1 MFGGKGAEIR
11 KTIVSITGLGVLLVI
26 LVMIN
31 GLFSHASLRWDA
43 TEDRIYSLS
52 EGTRNI
58 LANLEEPVTINFF
71 YSRSSRDFPANLKL
85 YARRVGD
92 MLSEYERAAD
102 GMIELQYHDPKPDSD
117 EEEWAQLYGIRPAQ
131 LPGGEKIYCGLVFL
145 SGGREQRIEMLD
157 PSREELLEYD
167 LTLMISRVQTARKK
181 VVGVLTELP
190 VFGAGPR
197 AAMQRP
203 DAAQPWFFVSELEKT
218 YDLQRI
224 PTSATAIDPDIDL
237 LVLIHPK
244 NLSPAL
250 QYGIDQYLLKG
261 GNILAYL
268 DPVCLSD
275 RASAMR
281 NPMMPSSSSPG
292 KLLDSWG
299 IEMDFSG
306 VVADLDNPTKVRA
319 NDAVE
324 DNPAWITVRNT
335 NFNKTEPLIS
345 KLESMLLP
353 LAGGITQSEESACEF
368 TPLITTSSNAAVVE
382 PMKAQLSAAIIRK
395 DLSLPGK
402 KFHLAAHI
410 RGTFR
415 SAFPEG
421 PPAGESPG
429 DRAVDHR
436 AEGLRD
442 ASVVIVADA
451 DMLADHFYLQRG
463 NLLGFD
469 ISKMF
474 NDNLNFLVN
483 ACELLTGSTDLTNL
497 RSRGKFERPF
507 TAVMELERGAREKW
521 LSKEKELVG
530 KMEETNRKLQELQQH
545 KDESQK
551 LILSPEQEKEIARFK
566 EEKRRINSELK
577 EVRKKLRQDIDRL
590 GLVLEAVNIF
600 LMPLCVALAGL
611 GFALYRQARMKR
623 R

>member
-1 MFGGKGAEIR
+1 MFGGKGAEIK
-11 KTIVSITGLGVLLVI
+11 KTIISITGLGVLLVI

-31 GLFSHASLRWDA
+31 VIFSYANLRWDA

-52 EGTRNI
+52 EGTKNI
-58 LANLEEPVTINFF
+58 LSDLKEPVTINFF
-71 YSRSSRDFPANLKL
+71 YSKSSRDFPASLKL

-92 MLSEYERAAD
+92 MLTEYEQAAD
-102 GMIELQYHDPKPDSD
+102 GMIELQYYDPKPDSD

-145 SGGREQRIEMLD
+145 SGDREQRIEMLD

-167 LTLMISRVQTARKK
+167 LTLMISRVQTSQKK
-181 VVGVLTELP
+181 VVGLITNLP
-190 VFGAGPR
+190 VFGAGPQ
-197 AAMQRP
+197 APMQRP
-203 DAAQPWFFVSELEKT
+203 GGGPPWFFVSELKKT
-218 YDLQRI
+218 YELRQI
-224 PTSATAIDPDIDL
+224 PDSATVIDPDIDL

-244 NLSPAL
+244 DLSPAL
-250 QYGIDQYLLKG
+250 QYAVDQYLLDG
-261 GNILAYL
+261 GNILAYV
-268 DPVCLSD
+268 DPVCVSD
-275 RASAMR
+275 QASAMR

-299 IEMDFSG
+299 IEMDLGG
-306 VVADLDNPTKVRA
+306 VVADLDNSTKVRA
-319 NDAVE
+319 NETVE
-324 DNPAWITVRNT
+324 DNPAWITVRNA
-335 NFNKTEPLIS
+335 NFNKTEPVIS
-345 KLESMLLP
+345 KLESILLP
-353 LAGGITQSEESACEF
+353 LAGGITKSEESACEF
-368 TPLITTSSNAAVVE
+368 TPLIVTSSNAAVVE
-382 PMKAQLSAAIIRK
+382 PMKARLTAAIIRK
-395 DLSLPGK
+395 DISLPGK
-402 KFHLAAHI
+402 KFNLAAHI
-410 RGTFR
+410 RGKFK

-421 PPAGESPG
+421 SPAEASEAGQ
-429 DRAVDHR
+429 AIDHK
-436 AEGLRD
+436 AEGIQN
-442 ASVVIVADA
+442 ASVIVVADA

-483 ACELLTGSTDLTNL
+483 ACEVLTGSAELINL
-497 RSRGKFERPF
+497 RSRGKYERPF
-507 TAVMELERGAREKW
+507 TAVMELERSARERW
-521 LSKEKELVG
+521 LSKEKELVR

-551 LILSPEQEKEIARFK
+551 LILSVEQEKEIARFK

>member
-1 MFGGKGAEIR
+1 MFGGKGAEIK
-11 KTIVSITGLGVLLVI
+11 KTIISITGLGVLLVI

-31 GLFSHASLRWDA
+31 VIFSYANLRWDA

-52 EGTRNI
+52 EGTKNI
-58 LANLEEPVTINFF
+58 LSDLEEPVTINFF
-71 YSRSSRDFPANLKL
+71 YSKSSRDFPANLKL

-92 MLSEYERAAD
+92 MLTEYEQAAD
-102 GMIELQYHDPKPDSD
+102 GMIELQYYDPKPDSD

-145 SGGREQRIEMLD
+145 SGDREQRIEMLD

-167 LTLMISRVQTARKK
+167 LTLMISRVQTSRKK
-181 VVGVLTELP
+181 VVGLITNLP
-190 VFGAGPR
+190 VFGAGPQ

-203 DAAQPWFFVSELEKT
+203 GGGPPWFFVSELKKT
-218 YDLQRI
+218 YELRRI
-224 PTSATAIDPDIDL
+224 PDSAIVIGPDIDL

-244 NLSPAL
+244 DLSPAL
-250 QYGIDQYLLKG
+250 QYAVDQYLLDG
-261 GNILAYL
+261 GNILAYV
-268 DPVCLSD
+268 DPVCVSD
-275 RASAMR
+275 QASAMR

-299 IEMDFSG
+299 IEMDLDG

-319 NDAVE
+319 NETVE
-324 DNPAWITVRNT
+324 DNPAWVTVRNA
-335 NFNKTEPLIS
+335 NFNKTEPVIS

-353 LAGGITQSEESACEF
+353 LAGSITKSEENTCEF
-368 TPLITTSSNAAVVE
+368 TPLIVTSSNAAVVE
-382 PMKAQLSAAIIRK
+382 PMKARLTAAIIRK
-395 DLSLPGK
+395 DISLPGK
-402 KFHLAAHI
+402 KFNLAAHI
-410 RGTFR
+410 RGKFK

-421 PPAGESPG
+421 SPAEASEAGQ
-429 DRAVDHR
+429 AIDHK
-436 AEGLRD
+436 AEGIQD
-442 ASVVIVADA
+442 ASVIVVADA

-474 NDNLNFLVN
+474 NDNLNFLAN
-483 ACELLTGSTDLTNL
+483 ACEVLTGNAELINL
-497 RSRGKFERPF
+497 RSRGKYERPF
-507 TAVMELERGAREKW
+507 TAVMELERSAREKW
-521 LSKEKELVG
+521 LSNEKELVR

-551 LILSPEQEKEIARFK
+551 LILSVEQEKEIARFK

>member
-1 MFGGKGAEIR
+1 MFGGKGAEIK

-31 GLFSHASLRWDA
+31 VLFSYANLRWDA

-52 EGTRNI
+52 EGTKNI
-58 LANLEEPVTINFF
+58 LSNLEEPVTVNFF
-71 YSRSSRDFPANLKL
+71 YSKSSRDFPPNLKL

-92 MLSEYERAAD
+92 MLTEYEQAAD
-102 GMIELQYHDPKPDSD
+102 GMLEVQYYDPKPDSD
-117 EEEWAQLYGIRPAQ
+117 EEQWAQLYGISPAQ
-131 LPGGEKIYCGLVFL
+131 LPDGEKLYCGLVFL
-145 SGGREQRIEMLD
+145 SGDREQRIEMLD

-167 LTLMISRVQTARKK
+167 LTLMISRVQTAQKK
-181 VVGVLTELP
+181 VVGVITSLP
-190 VFGAGPR
+190 VFGAGPQ

-203 DAAQPWFFVSELEKT
+203 GANQPWFFISELKKT
-218 YDLQRI
+218 YELRQI
-224 PTSATAIDPDIDL
+224 PDSAALIDPGIDL

-244 NLSPAL
+244 DVSPAL
-250 QYGIDQYLLKG
+250 QYGIDQYLLDG
-261 GNILAYL
+261 GNILAYV

-275 RASAMR
+275 QASAMR
-281 NPMMPSSSSPG
+281 NPMMPSSSTPG
-292 KLLDSWG
+292 SLLDSWG
-299 IEMDFSG
+299 IEMDLNG
-306 VVADLDNPTKVRA
+306 VVADLDHPTKVRV

-324 DNPAWITVRNT
+324 DNPAWITVRNA

-353 LAGGITQSEESACEF
+353 LAGGITKREESTCEF
-368 TPLITTSSNAAVVE
+368 TPLIVTSSNAAVVE
-382 PMKAQLSAAIIRK
+382 PMKAQLTAAIIRK
-395 DLSLPGK
+395 DISLPGK
-402 KFHLAAHI
+402 KFNLAVHI
-410 RGTFR
+410 RGKFK

-421 PPAGESPG
+421 SPAEASVADP
-429 DRAVDHR
+429 VIDHKT
-436 AEGLRD
+436 EGIQE
-442 ASVVIVADA
+442 ASVVVVGDA

-483 ACELLTGSTDLTNL
+483 ACEVLTGSADLINL
-497 RSRGKFERPF
+497 RSRGKYERPF
-507 TAVMELERGAREKW
+507 TAVMELERRAREKW
-521 LSKEKELVG
+521 LSKERELVG

-551 LILSPEQEKEIARFK
+551 LILSAEQEKEIARFR

-577 EVRKKLRQDIDRL
+577 DVRKKLRQDIDRL

>member
-1 MFGGKGAEIR
+1 
-11 KTIVSITGLGVLLVI
+11 
-26 LVMIN
+26 MIN
-31 GLFSHASLRWDA
+31 ALFSHANLRWDA
-43 TEDRIYSLS
+43 TENRIYSLS
-52 EGTRNI
+52 EGTKNI
-58 LANLEEPVTINFF
+58 LSDLEEPVTINFF
-71 YSRSSRDFPANLKL
+71 YSKSSRDFPANLKL
-85 YARRVGD
+85 YARRVDD
-92 MLSEYERAAD
+92 MLTEYEQAAE
-102 GMIELQYHDPKPDSD
+102 GMVEVQYYDPKPDSD

-145 SGGREQRIEMLD
+145 SGDREQRIEMLD
-157 PSREELLEYD
+157 SSREELLEYD
-167 LTLMISRVQTARKK
+167 LTLMISRVQTSRKK
-181 VVGVLTELP
+181 VVGLITDLP
-190 VFGAGPR
+190 VFGAGPQ

-203 DAAQPWFFVSELEKT
+203 GSRPWFFVSELKKT
-218 YDLQRI
+218 YEIRHI
-224 PTSATAIDPDIDL
+224 PVSANVIDPDVDL

-244 NLSPAL
+244 DLDPAL
-250 QYGIDQYLLKG
+250 QYAIDQYLLNG

-268 DPVCLSD
+268 DPVCVSD
-275 RASAMR
+275 QASTMR

-292 KLLDSWG
+292 NLLDSWG
-299 IEMDFSG
+299 IEMDLGG
-306 VVADLDNPTKVRA
+306 VVADIDNSTKVRA

-324 DNPAWITVRNT
+324 DNPAWITVRNA
-335 NFNKTEPLIS
+335 NFNTTEPVIS

-353 LAGGITQSEESACEF
+353 LAGSITKSEKSSCGF
-368 TPLITTSSNAAVVE
+368 TPLIVTSSNASVVE
-382 PMKAQLSAAIIRK
+382 PMKAQLTAAIIRK
-395 DLSLPGK
+395 DISLPGK
-402 KFHLAAHI
+402 QFNLAAHI
-410 RGTFR
+410 RGKFK

-421 PPAGESPG
+421 SPAEASET
-429 DRAVDHR
+429 DQAFDHK
-436 AEGLRD
+436 AEGIQE
-442 ASVVIVADA
+442 ASVIVVADA

-483 ACELLTGSTDLTNL
+483 ACEVLTGSADLINL
-497 RSRGKFERPF
+497 RSRGKYERPF
-507 TAVMELERGAREKW
+507 TAVLELERIAREKW
-521 LSKEKELVG
+521 LFKEKELVK
-530 KMEETNRKLQELQQH
+530 KMEETNRKLRELQQH

-551 LILSPEQEKEIARFK
+551 LILSVEQEKEIARFK